1 MSSESCLCLTP
12 SFPWLSLGASRVQMP
27 TAAICHQLLHLMT
40 GECRAALETQKWFIS
55 LDQSV
60 GHNAWRCIIRC
71 VIICLTKD
79 CEAYLRLKIP
89 LNGLMKASFCCAFPV
104 PLQTIY
110 RPVWIYLTLLFSSLF
125 FVKEHQFTFL
135 RLSCAW
141 CGIKHD
147 FWWYLPYTKQYTWK
161 CNAIY

>member
-40 GECRAALETQKWFIS
+40 GECSAALETHKWFIS

-71 VIICLTKD
+71 VIIWLTKD
-79 CEAYLRLKIP
+79 W
-89 LNGLMKASFCCAFPV
+89 GLFAFKDPIKWSDESMFLLCISSSFADN
-104 PLQTIY
+104 LQACVNLPY
-110 RPVWIYLTLLFSSLF
+110 SSFSF